1 MFLFLFLWLLSVFV
15 VTLSVF
21 YNLPV
26 VMKGKEYLVLCKARV
41 SNSLQ
46 RCHFK
51 SSVSWSLSHHV
62 NSQCSYLLFT
72 SEQAGRRERTFPLP
86 AQSCFALA
94 GSRAWRTLT
103 LLFTLHWSCVWG
115 WRYFL
120 FLSLQLNLIS
130 YPLRVSLWSHLA
142 WGSLFRPGCPW
153 LVMPLLLSPQC
164 LDHSCTLPP
173 AFHLLSCRCPQIFL
187 SAYGR
192 ICFSVLYWKETF

>member
-41 SNSLQ
+41 SNFLQ
-46 RCHFK
+46 CCHFK

-72 SEQAGRRERTFPLP
+72 SEQAGKEKRPSL
-86 AQSCFALA
+86 SLH
-94 GSRAWRTLT
+94 SLV
-103 LLFTLHWSCVWG
+103 LHWLVLGLGGPLYCS
-115 WRYFL
+115 
-120 FLSLQLNLIS
+120 SLCIGHVFGDEGTFCFCPCNWISS

-164 LDHSCTLPP
+164 LDHSCTLPS
-173 AFHLLSCRCPQIFL
+173 AFHLLSCRRPQIFL

-192 ICFSVLYWKETF
+192 ICFSVLYWLTF